1 MDIKWKKSK
10 AVLGALAFIAGISLL
25 LEGALYFGSTFSSSS
40 GRQWIEDSFQQ
51 DFRNTQEFRSYISRH
66 LELFISMGAGE
77 DVYNKGGPRRE
88 GGQDGISARRGRI
101 QALHESMKEDKN
113 ILYSVGM
120 VWDASD
126 LSETKIMSSGE
137 VYSVVDG
144 EKEYLY
150 DVLYSNSDAMKAHP
164 KPESLPQGYGFL
176 LHFDGEKVHI
186 LQDGVELDVYGD
198 GYYRY
203 DGQNTDQWYVP
214 GYENFTV
221 DEAGSHV
228 WVTMAV
234 IDEPQVF
241 IKGSYAQSTTYQYN
255 QLYYIKQNLAGSRAE
270 FIGHQI
276 RMGVGGALFLAYLL
290 LRKSKKRADMALA
303 RGTGRLWF
311 EVKLLAAA
319 ALVFCCMPRVEYLGD
334 IWQELAYSYA
344 DASNAAYAI
353 PGVNINGDT
362 VAQMEERGISYEEW
376 LEISAQLE
384 EQNIDFEEWL
394 EDSDLSYEASIQQ
407 EAAVSFGTA
416 VTVLRE
422 NAGWLL
428 QEYLRELSGFTANV
442 LAIFWG
448 LYLLIF
454 NDWRYNRRPWRRGVI
469 AMLAAWGLNQPIQKR
484 LSRVCGVTAMTL
496 LLLGA
501 VNLNLLVY
509 CASYRGSAPLS
520 MAWAIITPAAL
531 LMLVCAVLI
540 WRLCRLW
547 TDLGAVAD
555 QASAVRAGEL
565 ERESTLQ
572 EDSDLYQLADDLNHI
587 RQGLHQ
593 AVEERTHSERMK
605 VELVTNVSH
614 DLKTPLT
621 SIISYT
627 ELLSQE
633 PLEPPASEYVAIL
646 GEKAQRLKAMV
657 QDVFEVSK
665 AASGQLPV
673 KLEQLDYA
681 RLLRQTLADMA
692 QSIED
697 SGLTLRT
704 SIPDREFPITADSD
718 RLYRVFQNL
727 IGNALKYSLPGSRVY
742 LALALDGGDAVASI
756 KNTSATELKPGT
768 DYTARF
774 VRGDES
780 RSDGGSGL
788 GLSIAESFTR
798 ACGGALTVTTEADLF
813 TAVVSFPL
821 AE

>member
-51 DFRNTQEFRSYISRH
+51 DFRNTQEFRSYISSH
-66 LELFISMGAGE
+66 LELFISMGAGK
-77 DVYNKGGPRRE
+77 DVYNNGGTRPE

-150 DVLYSNSDAMKAHP
+150 DVLYSNSDAMNAHP

-255 QLYYIKQNLAGSRAE
+255 KLYYIKQNLAGSRAE

-362 VAQMEERGISYEEW
+362 VAQMEEWGISYEEW
-376 LEISAQLE
+376 LE
-384 EQNIDFEEWL
+384 D
-394 EDSDLSYEASIQQ
+394 YEASIQQ
-407 EAAVSFGTA
+407 EAASSFGTTVA
-416 VTVLRE
+416 VLRE

-428 QEYLRELSGFTANV
+428 QEYLRELGGFTANV

-780 RSDGGSGL
+780 RSDGGAGL

>member
-1 MDIKWKKSK
+1 M
-10 AVLGALAFIAGISLL
+10 AFIAGISLL

-77 DVYNKGGPRRE
+77 DVYNNGGTRPE

-303 RGTGRLWF
+303 RGTGRFWF

-334 IWQELAYSYA
+334 IWRELAYSYA

-362 VAQMEERGISYEEW
+362 IAQMEEWGISYEEW
-376 LEISAQLE
+376 LE
-384 EQNIDFEEWL
+384 
-394 EDSDLSYEASIQQ
+394 DSDIPYEASIQQ
-407 EAAVSFGTA
+407 EAASSFGTA
-416 VTVLRE
+416 VAVLRE

-428 QEYLRELSGFTANV
+428 QEYLRELGGFTANV
-442 LAIFWG
+442 LAIFWV

-501 VNLNLLVY
+501 ANLNLLVY

-520 MAWAIITPAAL
+520 MVWAIVTPAAL

-540 WRLCRLW
+540 WRLHRLW
-547 TDLGAVAD
+547 TDFGAVAD
-555 QASAVRAGEL
+555 QAAAVRAGGL
-565 ERESTLQ
+565 EREFALQ

-821 AE
+821 AEE